1 MSDPNSDYDSLAD
14 LRDASR
20 ERLLTEIG
28 MLRQQ
33 QGVSHV
39 AQMKREVL
47 ASRDAVF
54 GMSAE
59 LGELRAQ
66 LKRDVKNAHNSA
78 RMNMMQTPTWKI
90 GKFVMIPVRV
100 IKRLLRKK

>member
-100 IKRLLRKK
+100 IKWLLRKK

>member
-1 MSDPNSDYDSLAD
+1 MSDSNSDYDSLAD

-33 QGVSHV
+33 QGISHV

-66 LKRDVKNAHNSA
+66 LKKDVKNAHNSA

>member
-33 QGVSHV
+33 QGISHV

-47 ASRDAVF
+47 ASRDAVY

-78 RMNMMQTPTWKI
+78 RMNMMQKPTWKI

-100 IKRLLRKK
+100 IKWLLRKK

>member
-100 IKRLLRKK
+100 IKRLLRKQ